1 MDKASDDNKVSHDTE
16 DLLNSLL
23 EELRKR
29 CPRVKLDMVER
40 AFRFSNNAHKGQL
53 RKSGEPFVT
62 HCTQVA
68 TILIDLLERRMD
80 TPLVCSSLLHD
91 VIEDGNVTAA
101 QLEEEFGKEV
111 AYLVDGVTKIGGFKF
126 RSKEVEQAEYF
137 RKMLLS
143 MAKDVRVVLI
153 KLADRL
159 HNMRTLGSLDETRIM
174 QTAEETRDIFAPL
187 AHRLGIWK
195 LKWELEDL
203 AFKFLDP
210 GTYREI
216 SDKVAQA
223 REDRERYVEE
233 VREAVSK
240 RLIASGI
247 KADVLG
253 RPKHFAS
260 IYRKM
265 KERNFRFEEIYDLI
279 GIRIVTTSKA
289 ECYRVLGIAHDLY
302 APVLDRFK
310 DYIATPKSNMYQSL
324 HTTVFGPKG
333 EMVEFQIRSREMDR
347 TAELGIAA
355 HYSYKEGVAVGGEL
369 QKVRELLKRAT
380 EWQEDTSD
388 PAEFMSLVKESLY
401 HAEVFIFTPKGDVKH
416 LPRGS
421 TALDFAYAVHTEVG
435 NHCVGAKINGKLVST
450 KHVLESGDTVEIVT
464 SPSARPSEDWLKVL
478 KSSEA
483 RGKVRHWLRLAGQKD
498 SVALGKEIL
507 EKELKKNRITAPDD
521 LVGIVAA
528 MGFQSEEQLL
538 ASIGRGDISVES
550 VLLKIS
556 PRQPKTGIEKVF
568 PFKKLREL
576 TERRRHFVKIQ
587 GISNLMVSFAHCC
600 EPIPGDRITGIVT
613 RGRGVSVHRID
624 CPNTFD
630 ERIESGR
637 RIDVEW
643 EVGREDLFMVNLVVR
658 GADRQNL
665 LFDIAK
671 AISETNTNIKRTDMG
686 LVDGEVKGRFV
697 VEVRD
702 LGHLERVM
710 KAISKVKSV
719 SGVERGQFLAESASE
734 TGPERNVDR

>member
-1 MDKASDDNKVSHDTE
+1 MNKVSGDTE
-16 DLLNSLL
+16 NLLNTLV

-29 CPRVKLDMVER
+29 SPRVKLDIVER
-40 AFRFSNNAHKGQL
+40 AFRFSDSAHKGQL

-80 TPLVCSSLLHD
+80 TPLVCSALLHD
-91 VIEDGNVTAA
+91 VIEDGNVTVGQIEDA
-101 QLEEEFGKEV
+101 FGKEA

-143 MAKDVRVVLI
+143 MASDVRVVLI

-159 HNMRTLGSLDETRIM
+159 HNMRTLGSLDRTRII
-174 QTAEETRDIFAPL
+174 QTAEETRDIYAPL

-210 GTYREI
+210 ETYREI
-216 SDKVAQA
+216 SEKVAQA
-223 REDRERYVEE
+223 REDRERYVEGVKE
-233 VREAVSK
+233 TVSK
-240 RLIASGI
+240 RLTTSGI
-247 KADVLG
+247 KAGALG

-265 KERNFRFEEIYDLI
+265 KERDCPFEQIYDLI
-279 GIRIVTTSKA
+279 GVRIIATSKA
-289 ECYRVLGIAHDLY
+289 ECYRVLGIVHDLY
-302 APVLDRFK
+302 PPVHDRFK

-324 HTTVFGPKG
+324 HTTVFGPEG

-355 HYSYKEGVAVGGEL
+355 HYSYKEGVPVGGEL
-369 QKVRELLKRAT
+369 QKVRELLRQAT
-380 EWQEDTSD
+380 EWQEGTSD
-388 PAEFMSLVKESLY
+388 PEEFMSLVRQSLY
-401 HAEVFIFTPKGDVKH
+401 HDEVFVFTPRGDVKH

-435 NHCVGAKINGKLVST
+435 HHCVGAKVNGKLVSI
-450 KHVLESGDTVEIVT
+450 KHVLASGDTVEIVT
-464 SPSARPSEDWLKVL
+464 SPSARPSEDWVKIVQSSGA
-478 KSSEA
+478 KS
-483 RGKVRHWLRLAGQKD
+483 KVRHWLRLAGQQD
-498 SVALGKEIL
+498 SIALGKEIL
-507 EKELKKNRITAPDD
+507 EKELKKNRLTAPDD
-521 LVGIVAA
+521 LTDIAVA
-528 MGFQSEEQLL
+528 MGFQSAEQLV
-538 ASIGRGDISVES
+538 ASVGRGEVSIES

-556 PRQPKTGIEKVF
+556 PRPSRVGIEKVF

-576 TERRRHFVKIQ
+576 TERRRHYVRIQ

-600 EPIPGDRITGIVT
+600 EPIPGDRIIGIVT
-613 RGRGVSVHRID
+613 HGRGVSVHRID

-630 ERIESGR
+630 DRVERGR

-643 EVGREDLFMVNLVVR
+643 DVGKDDLFVVNLVVK
-658 GADRQNL
+658 GTDRPNL
-665 LFDIAK
+665 LVDIAK
-671 AISETNTNIKRTDMG
+671 AISETNTNIKHTDMD
-686 LVDGEVKGRFV
+686 LLDGEVKGRFV
-697 VEVRD
+697 VDVQD
-702 LGHLERVM
+702 LRHVERVI
-710 KAISKVKSV
+710 KAIAKVKNV
-719 SGVERGQFLAESASE
+719 TRVERGQFLPEAFS
-734 TGPERNVDR
+734 GPEPEKGVDR

>member
-1 MDKASDDNKVSHDTE
+1 MKELSGDTE
-16 DLLNSLL
+16 NLLNSLL

-29 CPRVKLDMVER
+29 CPRVRLDVVER
-40 AFRFSNNAHKGQL
+40 AFSFSDAAHKGQL

-80 TPLVCSSLLHD
+80 TPLVCSALLHD
-91 VIEDGNVTAA
+91 VIEDGNVTAG
-101 QLEEEFGKEV
+101 QIEEAFGKEV
-111 AYLVDGVTKIGGFKF
+111 AYLVDGVTKIGGLKF

-143 MAKDVRVVLI
+143 MATDVRVVLI

-159 HNMRTLGSLDETRIM
+159 HNMRTLGSLEKAKII

-210 GTYREI
+210 ETYREI
-216 SDKVAQA
+216 SEKVAQA
-223 REDRERYVEE
+223 REDRERYVEGVKE
-233 VREAVSK
+233 TVSK
-240 RLIASGI
+240 RLTTSGI
-247 KADVLG
+247 KAEVFG

-265 KERNFRFEEIYDLI
+265 KERDCPFEQIYDLI
-279 GIRIVTTSKA
+279 GVRIVATSKA
-289 ECYRVLGIAHDLY
+289 DSYRVLGIVHDLY
-302 APVLDRFK
+302 PPVHDRFK

-369 QKVRELLKRAT
+369 QKVRELLKQAT
-380 EWQEDTSD
+380 EWQEGTSD

-401 HAEVFIFTPKGDVKH
+401 HAEVFVFTPRGDVKH

-421 TALDFAYAVHTEVG
+421 TALDFAYAVHSEVG
-435 NHCVGAKINGKLVST
+435 NHCVGARVNGKLVST
-450 KHVLESGDTVEIVT
+450 KHVLESGDTVEIIT

-483 RGKVRHWLRLAGQKD
+483 KGKVRHWLRLASQED

-507 EKELKKNRITAPDD
+507 EKELKKNRLTAPDD
-521 LVGIVAA
+521 LTDIAVA
-528 MGFQSEEQLL
+528 MGLQSEEQLV
-538 ASIGRGDISVES
+538 AGIGRGEVSVES

-556 PRQPKTGIEKVF
+556 PRPSRVGIEKVF

-576 TERRRHFVKIQ
+576 GERRRHYVKIQ

-600 EPIPGDRITGIVT
+600 EPIPGDRITGVIT

-630 ERIESGR
+630 DRVEKGR
-637 RIDVEW
+637 RINVEW
-643 EVGREDLFMVNLVVR
+643 DVGRDDVFVVNLVVR
-658 GADRQNL
+658 GSDRQNL
-665 LFDIAK
+665 LADIAK
-671 AISETNTNIKRTDMG
+671 AISEANTNIKHSDMG

-697 VEVRD
+697 VEVQD
-702 LGHLERVM
+702 LRHLERVM
-710 KAISKVKSV
+710 KAISKVKNV
-719 SGVERGQFLAESASE
+719 RRVERGQFL
-734 TGPERNVDR
+734 PEAFPLPEPDKDVDR

>member
-1 MDKASDDNKVSHDTE
+1 MNKVSGDTGN
-16 DLLNSLL
+16 LLNTLL

-29 CPRVKLDMVER
+29 SPRVKLDIVET
-40 AFRFSNNAHKGQL
+40 AFRFSDSAHKGQL

-80 TPLVCSSLLHD
+80 TPLVCSALLHD
-91 VIEDGNVTAA
+91 VIEDGNVTVGEI
-101 QLEEEFGKEV
+101 EEAFGKEV

-143 MAKDVRVVLI
+143 MASDVRVVLI

-159 HNMRTLGSLDETRIM
+159 HNMRTLGSLDVTRII
-174 QTAEETRDIFAPL
+174 QTAEETRDIYAPL

-210 GTYREI
+210 ETYREI

-223 REDRERYVEE
+223 REDRERYVEG
-233 VREAVSK
+233 VKEAVSK
-240 RLIASGI
+240 RLTTSGI
-247 KADVLG
+247 KADVQG

-265 KERNFRFEEIYDLI
+265 KERDCPFEEIYDLI
-279 GIRIVTTSKA
+279 GVRIIATSKA

-302 APVLDRFK
+302 PPVHDRFK

-355 HYSYKEGVAVGGEL
+355 HYSYKEGVPVGGEL
-369 QKVRELLKRAT
+369 QKVRELLRQAT
-380 EWQEDTSD
+380 EWQEGTSD
-388 PAEFMSLVKESLY
+388 PEEFMSLVRQSLY
-401 HAEVFIFTPKGDVKH
+401 HEEVFVFTPRGDVKH

-421 TALDFAYAVHTEVG
+421 TALDFAYAVHTQVG
-435 NHCVGAKINGKLVST
+435 HHCVGARVNGKLVSI
-450 KHVLESGDTVEIVT
+450 KHVLASGETVEIVT
-464 SPSARPSEDWLKVL
+464 SPSARPSEDWVKIVQSSGA
-478 KSSEA
+478 KS
-483 RGKVRHWLRLAGQKD
+483 KVRHWLRLAGQQD
-498 SVALGKEIL
+498 SITLGKEIL
-507 EKELKKNRITAPDD
+507 EKELKKNRLPSPDD
-521 LVGIVAA
+521 LADVAVA
-528 MGFQSEEQLL
+528 MGFQSAEQLL
-538 ASIGRGDISVES
+538 AGIGRGEVSIES

-556 PRQPKTGIEKVF
+556 PRPSRVGIGKVF
-568 PFKKLREL
+568 TFKKLRDL
-576 TERRRHFVKIQ
+576 TERRRHYVRIQ

-600 EPIPGDRITGIVT
+600 EPIPGDRIIGIVT
-613 RGRGVSVHRID
+613 HGRGVSVHRTD

-630 ERIESGR
+630 DRVERGR

-643 EVGREDLFMVNLVVR
+643 DVGKDDLFVVNLVVK
-658 GADRQNL
+658 GTDRPNL
-665 LFDIAK
+665 LVDIAK
-671 AISETNTNIKRTDMG
+671 AISETNTNIKHTDMD

-697 VEVRD
+697 VDVQD
-702 LGHLERVM
+702 LRHLERVI
-710 KAISKVKSV
+710 KAIAKVKNV
-719 SGVERGQFLAESASE
+719 TRVERGKLLPEALSGSE
-734 TGPERNVDR
+734 PEKDVDR

>member
-1 MDKASDDNKVSHDTE
+1 MNKPPGDNKISVDTE
-16 DLLNSLL
+16 NLLNSLL

-29 CPRVKLDMVER
+29 CPRVKLDIVER
-40 AFRFSNNAHKGQL
+40 AFRFSDVAHRGQL

-80 TPLVCSSLLHD
+80 TPLVCSALLHD
-91 VIEDGNVTAA
+91 VIEDGNETAPHIEDA
-101 QLEEEFGKEV
+101 FGKEV

-143 MAKDVRVVLI
+143 MATDIRVVLI

-159 HNMRTLGSLDETRIM
+159 HNMRTLGSLDKSRII

-203 AFKFLDP
+203 AFKYLDP
-210 GTYREI
+210 ETYREI
-216 SDKVAQA
+216 SNKIDQA

-233 VREAVSK
+233 VKETVSK
-240 RLIASGI
+240 RLTASGI

-253 RPKHFAS
+253 RPKHFAG

-265 KERNFRFEEIYDLI
+265 KERDCSFEQIYDLI
-279 GIRIVTTSKA
+279 GIRIIATSKA

-302 APVLDRFK
+302 SPVHDRFK

-380 EWQEDTSD
+380 DWQEDASD
-388 PAEFMSLVKESLY
+388 PEEFLRLVKESLY
-401 HAEVFIFTPKGDVKH
+401 HAEVFVFTPRGDVKH

-435 NHCVGAKINGKLVST
+435 NHCVGAKVNGKLVST
-450 KHVLESGDTVEIVT
+450 KHVLESGETVEIVT

-478 KSSEA
+478 RSPEA
-483 RGKVRHWLRLAGQKD
+483 RSKVRHWLRVAGQRD
-498 SVALGKEIL
+498 SFTLGKEIL
-507 EKELKKNRITAPDD
+507 DKELKKNRITAPDD
-521 LVGIVAA
+521 LTDIAVAS
-528 MGFQSEEQLL
+528 GFSSEEQLV
-538 ASIGRGDISVES
+538 AAIGRGEVSVES
-550 VLLKIS
+550 VLLKMT
-556 PRQPKTGIEKVF
+556 PRPSRVGIEKVF
-568 PFKKLREL
+568 PFRRLREL
-576 TERRRHFVKIQ
+576 AERRRHYVKIQ
-587 GISNLMVSFAHCC
+587 GISNLMVTFAHCC
-600 EPIPGDRITGIVT
+600 EPIPGDRVTGIIT
-613 RGRGVSVHRID
+613 RGRGVSVHRVD
-624 CPNTFD
+624 CPNAFD
-630 ERIESGR
+630 DRVEKGR

-643 EVGREDLFMVNLVVR
+643 NVAEEDLFMVNLVVR
-658 GADRQNL
+658 GSDRQNL

-671 AISETNTNIKRTDMG
+671 AISGTKTNIQRTDMG

-697 VEVRD
+697 VEVQD
-702 LGHLERVM
+702 LRHLERVM
-710 KAISKVKSV
+710 KAISSVKNV
-719 SGVERGQFLAESASE
+719 TRVERGQFLPEAFPKSESE
-734 TGPERNVDR
+734 KDIDR